1 MTVSVGELNN
11 RLEIFAERISE
22 LEDMYEEFLRYG
34 PVWQGMETMRRKLNV
49 EVGIE
54 YIKLACQKERECFR
68 KWWLRS
74 FENCQKIKKRLESTK
89 TLKQNK

>member
-34 PVWQGMETMRRKLNV
+34 AVWQGNGNYKEVKKCGSWNRVHKISMSERK
-49 EVGIE
+49 
-54 YIKLACQKERECFR
+54 RMF
-68 KWWLRS
+68 
-74 FENCQKIKKRLESTK
+74 
-89 TLKQNK
+89 